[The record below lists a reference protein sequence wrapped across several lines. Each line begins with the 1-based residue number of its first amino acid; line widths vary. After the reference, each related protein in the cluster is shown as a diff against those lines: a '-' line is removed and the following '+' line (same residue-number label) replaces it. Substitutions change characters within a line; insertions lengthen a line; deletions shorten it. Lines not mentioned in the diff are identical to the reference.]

1 MSAVVEEA
9 WRRRLSLDYGWGPP
23 ANAPFGRF
31 LHILGK
37 APTDG
42 CPHCGTGVVEDTE
55 HLLLS
60 CPHHRPTR
68 EEFFDETKNGVAPA
82 SILFDRPA
90 RLIGFLR
97 RIGRLS
103 DGPSCGAPPN

>member
-1 MSAVVEEA
+1 MSQLRAG
-9 WRRRLSLDYGWGPP
+9 RCPLL
-23 ANAPFGRF
+23 GRF

-37 APTDG
+37 APTPG

-60 CPHHRPTR
+60 CPHHRPAR
-68 EEFFDETKNGVAPA
+68 EEFFNETENGVAPA
-82 SILFDRPA
+82 SILFDRLA